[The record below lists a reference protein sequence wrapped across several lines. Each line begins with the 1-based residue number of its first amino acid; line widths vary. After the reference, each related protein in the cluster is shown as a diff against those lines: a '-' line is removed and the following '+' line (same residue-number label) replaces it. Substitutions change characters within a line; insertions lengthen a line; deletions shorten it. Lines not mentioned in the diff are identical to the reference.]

1 MNQSLKKASDL
12 EKIYTSKVNEKL
24 NENCPEEATIP
35 IFLKDKE
42 INDEDITLN
51 HRVKN
56 LVFSGGGV
64 KGFAHIGA
72 LKALEEFDL
81 IDGISTFV
89 GTSVGAII
97 SSLYL
102 VGYKSNDMID
112 FLSHFKLPNIKKI
125 NFANMINL
133 FGLDK
138 GEKIEYLLNK
148 LLSAKKIDP
157 NITML
162 NFYKLTGVEL
172 ILTTVC
178 INDMTVKYI
187 SYKTDPEMKL
197 ITAIRMSFSVP
208 FYFTPVE
215 FNKKM
220 YIDGGCIDNYPI
232 HLFDHKENDTIGLF
246 LFSSCDQKEKLNN
259 LEEYGIRVI
268 QCLIEGFNQMSYRDY
283 SKSTIL
289 IDLETTGMLDFEM
302 NFQKIK
308 LIFQKGYDQTKKY
321 LEENLN

>member
-12 EKIYTSKVNEKL
+12 EKIYTSKVTNKL
-24 NENCPEEATIP
+24 NEVYSEEENIP
-35 IFLKDKE
+35 FFFKDKE
-42 INDEDITLN
+42 SNLNDKI
-51 HRVKN
+51 KN

-72 LKALEEFDL
+72 LKAFDEFKLMDSV
-81 IDGISTFV
+81 STIV

-97 SSLYL
+97 ASLYL
-102 VGYKSNDMID
+102 MGYNSNDMID

-125 NFANMINL
+125 NFTNMIKL

-138 GEKIEYLLNK
+138 GENIEYLLNK

-157 NITML
+157 EVNML
-162 NFYKLTGVEL
+162 TFYELTGVEL

-178 INDMTVKYI
+178 INDMKVKYI
-187 SYKTDPEMKL
+187 SYKTDPEIKL
-197 ITAIRMSFSVP
+197 IMAIRMSISVP

-215 FNKKM
+215 FNNKM

-232 HLFDHKENDTIGLF
+232 HLFDYNENNTLGVF
-246 LFSSCDQKEKLNN
+246 LFSSCDKKEKLNN

-308 LIFQKGYDQTKKY
+308 SIYQKGYTQTKKY
-321 LEENLN
+321 LEKKF